1 MGASVPEQQRV
12 ARWLSYVPYFQA
24 HIAVRLENQEG
35 NGQMDAGWMLP
46 DSGPRWLCQVDPVLI
61 YQKLTSGDG
70 G

>member
-1 MGASVPEQQRV
+1 MPEQQRV

-46 DSGPRWLCQVDPVLI
+46 DAGWPKMAVPSGSCPDLPETDKW
-61 YQKLTSGDG
+61 
-70 G
+70 

>member
-1 MGASVPEQQRV
+1 MGASVPEQQRL
-12 ARWLSYVPYFQA
+12 ASCCTFPTFRA
-24 HIAVRLENQEG
+24 HIAVRLESQEG

-46 DSGPRWLCQVDPVLI
+46 DAGPRWLCQVDPVLI